1 MSLVNTYL
9 LSLKK
14 TYKTCLD
21 AFVKEDGNGKKIFSL
36 IWGVYKKLNKGNMD
50 FFINI

>member
-9 LSLKK
+9 LF
-14 TYKTCLD
+14 LD

-36 IWGVYKKLNKGNMD
+36 IWGVYEILNKGNMD
-50 FFINI
+50 IFYKHINDNLIL